1 MAGVAQ
7 RRVFMALAQAQP
19 DPIPGPLIVSGFL
32 SETRG
37 LSQAARLTLAGL
49 RSAGFAPIEHD
60 LRVLLAAGPGHK
72 ARLPAEPPG
81 GVWISHVNAPEVL
94 QALGYLDPSSWLD
107 RYRIGYWV
115 YELQRVPDS
124 WVRVSRAFH
133 EIWTPSQFVADA
145 LLAAGV
151 RVPVRVMPHPV
162 ALAGL
167 KAVPDRAAFKIPP
180 NDFTVL
186 AMGDLTSSAARKNI
200 VGAIAIYKRAF
211 PEPGRQRLVLKV
223 QATDPHPSM
232 QAEIEKAAGGRPDIS
247 WRSESFSIEDTLKLI
262 ASCDVLLSPHRSEG
276 YGLPLAEAFLLGV
289 PALAT
294 GWSGNMD
301 FMGGIPELLIRHD
314 PVVVQ
319 DPYGIY
325 RMPGQTWAEPDVAD
339 AAKKLRALA
348 GSSELRIKLA
358 AQGRAGVEAQAA
370 FWSRAELEKTA
381 LGRLVK

>member
-1 MAGVAQ
+1 
-7 RRVFMALAQAQP
+7 
-19 DPIPGPLIVSGFL
+19 
-32 SETRG
+32 
-37 LSQAARLTLAGL
+37 
-49 RSAGFAPIEHD
+49 
-60 LRVLLAAGPGHK
+60 
-72 ARLPAEPPG
+72 
-81 GVWISHVNAPEVL
+81 VNAPEIL
-94 QALGYLDPSSWLD
+94 QALGCLDPSSWLG

-133 EIWTPSQFVADA
+133 EIWAPSQFVADA
-145 LLAAGV
+145 LRAAGV

-162 ALAGL
+162 ALGGL
-167 KAVPDRAAFKIPP
+167 KAAPDRAAFKIPQ
-180 NDFTVL
+180 NDFAVL

-200 VGAIAIYKRAF
+200 IGAIAVYTRAF
-211 PEPGRQRLVLKV
+211 PEPGHQRLILKV

-247 WRSESFSIEDTLKLI
+247 WLSESLSTADTLKLI
-262 ASCDVLLSPHRSEG
+262 ASCDTLLSPHRSEG
-276 YGLPLAEAFLLGV
+276 YGLPLAEAFLLGI

-301 FMGGIPELLIRHD
+301 FMGGITELLIRHD

-325 RMPGQTWAEPDVAD
+325 RMRGQTWAEPDVAD
-339 AAKKLRALA
+339 AAKKLHALA
-348 GSSELRIKLA
+348 GSADLRARLA
-358 AQGRAGVEAQAA
+358 AQGRAGVEAQAVS
-370 FWSRAELEKTA
+370 WSRAALDKTA